1 MDIIITFHARQDVAQ
16 VSRPSVGTNQK
27 QTPETWELGIDN
39 GSQECATLF
48 GTRARSHSG
57 KARNTDRGQQIP
69 GHQGSS
75 FHPACETRIN
85 YPYIWFC
92 ARPAVRG
99 IVTAQWSSIQGMS
112 VLDPQVQE

>member
-1 MDIIITFHARQDVAQ
+1 VDIIITFKARQDVAQ
-16 VSRPSVGTNQK
+16 VSRPSVSTNQK
-27 QTPETWELGIDN
+27 QTPETWELGINN

-99 IVTAQWSSIQGMS
+99 IVTAQWSNIQGMS